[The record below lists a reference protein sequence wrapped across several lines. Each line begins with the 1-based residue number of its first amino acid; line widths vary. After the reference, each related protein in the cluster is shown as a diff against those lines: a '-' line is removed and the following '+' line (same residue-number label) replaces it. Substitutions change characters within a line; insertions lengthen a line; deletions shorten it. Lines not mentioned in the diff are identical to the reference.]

1 MRYALTAP
9 VGSWYSYSL
18 AFSPIVE
25 VKLSQ
30 PVTLG
35 DFFAEWVWP
44 TRNLVAAATGRRE
57 EITYLTCTPV
67 FGGEPRPPRLRH
79 FQVFN
84 PSITQEPYGSTNDL
98 REKDIS
104 AIRLKDG
111 ESLLKLLRRWQELRQ
126 TADRPNQR
134 VGANEERRFPACEPR
149 RQVHHPGRQQPHVR
163 VRGVGGLPHTGV
175 SGWHHARP
183 RWSTRARPAFTVPR
197 PGGPLS

>member
-1 MRYALTAP
+1 MRYALTAS

-98 REKDIS
+98 REKVN
-104 AIRLKDG
+104 
-111 ESLLKLLRRWQELRQ
+111 
-126 TADRPNQR
+126 RP
-134 VGANEERRFPACEPR
+134 GM
-149 RQVHHPGRQQPHVR
+149 
-163 VRGVGGLPHTGV
+163 
-175 SGWHHARP
+175 SGD
-183 RWSTRARPAFTVPR
+183 FDVPR
-197 PGGPLS
+197 VSWSRVAGFQATSWVVW